1 MQALRNWLANA
12 STLEQDALAEAAGT
26 SRRHLWQLAGGHRKP
41 SAGLAARIE
50 RASAA
55 IARNAKGR
63 LPKLLRSQLS
73 PVCAECEYAPRCP
86 GFAPVAHTNAGGDE

>member
-1 MQALRNWLANA
+1 MQALRNWLAKA
-12 STLEQDALAEAAGT
+12 STVEQQALAEAAGT
-26 SRRHLWQLAGGHRKP
+26 SRRHLWQLAGGHRKA
-41 SAGLAARIE
+41 SAGLAVRIE

-55 IARNAKGR
+55 LARNAKGR

-86 GFAPVAHTNAGGDE
+86 GFSPVVHEDGGSE